1 MKNKILLLLI
11 LFTFIH
17 LATLH
22 AQAVDDPRDTATWMV
37 NPSDYPLQSSMILTI
52 SLHIRGEETQNSKD
66 KIAAFIGN
74 TCRGMGRPKYVQS
87 LDRYLISLFVY
98 GEEVD
103 RGEMIT
109 FWVYDQNNDRVLEV
123 KDKEEFAPDSFLGSL
138 SNPLVIS
145 AESFYTTIT
154 SRNLNCSTD
163 QLAFAYADVEGGTG
177 PYTYQWS
184 NGGNTAQV
192 SNLQEG
198 WYYLTVTDREGEAIT
213 DSVEILNLAQP
224 IIPPVLSVF
233 PGDTVCGGEDVF
245 ILSEAEEGAIT
256 EWYDEEGA
264 VLSRS
269 PWLNL
274 VEVGVERQITA
285 RSDLYGCLSEP
296 VIVTVAVKGP
306 NADFGINPDNE
317 VEQAGVVQFHPAAL
331 SNDYSYYWQF
341 GDNGWSTQREP
352 YYFYNLLGS
361 FDVSLQVTDEEGCTT
376 MEVKEAFVEVV
387 PALSG
392 LRTAEDISA
401 TEEIS
406 TLAATIFPN
415 PFQEEI
421 VLIVKV
427 SIPDQY
433 SVRIMDLFGRTLY
446 QQEWLLQEGVHQQVI
461 YAGEYL
467 RAEGMYVLEVTGNNQ
482 KKAFKLFRK
491 N

>member
-1 MKNKILLLLI
+1 MKNKILYLPI

-17 LATLH
+17 LATLP
-22 AQAVDDPRDTATWMV
+22 AQVVDDPRDTATWMV
-37 NPSDYPLQSSMILTI
+37 NPSDYPPQSSMILTV
-52 SLHIRGEETQNSKD
+52 SLHIRGEETNNPKD

-74 TCRGMGRPKYVQS
+74 SCRGVGRPKYVQS

-98 GEEVD
+98 GEEID
-103 RGEMIT
+103 AGEMVT
-109 FWVYDQNNDRVLEV
+109 FWVYDQHNDRVLEV
-123 KDKEEFAPDSFLGSL
+123 KDKEEFAPNSFLGSL

-145 AESFYTTIT
+145 AESFYMTIT

-163 QLAFAYADVEGGTG
+163 QLAFAYADIEGGTG
-177 PYTYQWS
+177 PYIYEWS

-198 WYYLTVTDREGEAIT
+198 WYYLTVTDREGGVIT

-264 VLSRS
+264 VLSRG

-274 VEVGVERQITA
+274 EEVGSERQITA
-285 RSDLYGCLSEP
+285 RSDLFGCLSEP
-296 VIVTVAVKGP
+296 VMVEVAVKGP
-306 NADFGINPDNE
+306 NADFGVSPNNE
-317 VEQAGVVQFHPAAL
+317 VEQAGVVQFHPVAL

-341 GDNGWSTQREP
+341 GDNGWSTQPEP

-361 FDVSLQVTDEEGCTT
+361 FDVSLQVKDEEGCTI

-387 PALSG
+387 PSLPG
-392 LRTAEDISA
+392 LQEAEGV
-401 TEEIS
+401 TQTNEIRAF
-406 TLAATIFPN
+406 AAIVFPN
-415 PFQEEI
+415 PFQEEV
-421 VLIVKV
+421 VLIMKV
-427 SIPDQY
+427 EVPDQY
-433 SVRIMDLFGRTLY
+433 KVRIMDLLGRTLY

-461 YAGEYL
+461 HAGDHL
-467 RAEGMYVLEVTGNNQ
+467 SAEGMYVLEITGNNQ